1 MAEKF
6 DVCVVG
12 SGPGGYV
19 AAIRAAQLGKK
30 TCIVEREALGG
41 VCLNV
46 GCIPSKAMITAGH
59 FLQRMQHDAPTM
71 GFQLPKEIKVDMSK
85 LQDWKQSVCTKMSG
99 GVAQL
104 LKGNTVTVF
113 MGEGTF
119 TSPKSLTVKGKDG
132 SKTIEATNFI
142 IATGS
147 RPIEIPGFT
156 VDEKEVLSSTGALAL
171 SEKIERVV
179 VIGGG
184 YIGLEIGSYMRSF
197 GSAVTVV
204 EASPALLNGVADP
217 DCVQVV
223 AKKLKKSG
231 VEVILGGK
239 AKGWK
244 KVKAELEVTIDVG
257 GKEQIIKCDKILLT
271 VGRKPNSDG
280 AGLKNIGLQ
289 IDERGF
295 LKVNAQRKT
304 NLPGIF
310 AIGDVAGQP
319 MLAHKASHEGVMVA
333 EIIGGANRAYDAKTV
348 PAVIFVDPEIA
359 SAGLMESELKA
370 KGITDLK
377 IGKFPFG
384 ANGRA
389 VSMMETEGF
398 IKIIADAKTHIV
410 YGVHIVGPEASN
422 LISEAALAIEMGA
435 RLEDIALTIHPHP
448 TLGETMMEAAEAA
461 LGHAIHII
469 QRPLTGAKSG
479 EKHA

>member
-1 MAEKF
+1 VAEKF

-30 TCIVEREALGG
+30 TAIVEREALGG
-41 VCLNV
+41 VCLNI

-59 FLQRMQHDAPTM
+59 FLHRMQHDAPEM
-71 GFQLPKEIKVDMSK
+71 GFQIPKEVKIDMAR
-85 LQDWKQSVCTKMSG
+85 LQEWKQSVCNKMSG

-104 LKGNTVTVF
+104 LKGNSVTVY

-119 TSPKSLTVKGKDG
+119 TSPKSLSVKGKDG
-132 SKTIEATNFI
+132 VKTIEATNWI

-156 VDEKEVLSSTGALAL
+156 VDEKDILTSTGALAL
-171 SEKIERVV
+171 SEKVERLA

-184 YIGLEIGSYMRSF
+184 YIGLEIGSYMANF
-197 GSAVTVV
+197 GTKVTVI
-204 EASPALLNGVADP
+204 EATGSVLNGAADP

-223 AKKLKKSG
+223 ARKLKKSG
-231 VEVILGGK
+231 IEVLTNAK
-239 AKGWK
+239 AKGFK
-244 KVKAELEVTIDVG
+244 KVKGGLEVTVDVG
-257 GKEQIIKCDKILLT
+257 GKEQTIACDKVLMT
-271 VGRKPNSDG
+271 VGRKPNSDQT
-280 AGLKNIGLQ
+280 GLKNIGLHF
-289 IDERGF
+289 DERGF
-295 LKVNAQRKT
+295 LKVNAQRKC
-304 NLPGIF
+304 NLPGF
-310 AIGDVAGQP
+310 YAIGDIAGQP
-319 MLAHKASHEGVMVA
+319 MLAHKASHEGVLVA
-333 EIIGGANRAYDAKTV
+333 EVIAGQNRAYDAKTV

-359 SAGLMESELKA
+359 SAGMMESEAKA
-370 KGITDLK
+370 KGFTDLK

-398 IKIIADAKTHIV
+398 VKIIADAKTHIV
-410 YGVHIVGPEASN
+410 LGVHIVGPEASN

-435 RLEDIALTIHPHP
+435 RLEDLALTIHPHP
-448 TLGETMMEAAEAA
+448 TLGETMMEAAEAT

-469 QRPLTGAKSG
+469 QKPLTSRAGTA
-479 EKHA
+479 HA